1 MTDTDSG
8 PPAVAGPQSSV
19 ARARDLIIA
28 AAAMDRPA
36 FGRAYQAIID
46 PELDTDAVIAMFGYV
61 RAAYGDF
68 ADAEP
73 GEGLTGALDG
83 LDEDPDA
90 DALDRIHRLS
100 TAAYPVCSELLEI
113 NLAVLE
119 HVFRSVL
126 GRSDFLANTDGYHVA
141 LQLAVLAG
149 GLRWAAAESATDLP
163 SAAAVLAEAVP

>member
-1 MTDTDSG
+1 
-8 PPAVAGPQSSV
+8 VAARQSSV
-19 ARARDLIIA
+19 ARAKDLIVA

-46 PELDTDAVIAMFGYV
+46 PELDTDAVVAMFGYV

-73 GEGLTGALDG
+73 GEGLTGAVDG
-83 LDEDPDA
+83 LDEDA

-100 TAAYPVCSELLEI
+100 AAAYPVCSELLEI

-149 GLRWAAAESATDLP
+149 GLRWAAYESATELP
-163 SAAAVLAEAVP
+163 SAAAVLAEAAR